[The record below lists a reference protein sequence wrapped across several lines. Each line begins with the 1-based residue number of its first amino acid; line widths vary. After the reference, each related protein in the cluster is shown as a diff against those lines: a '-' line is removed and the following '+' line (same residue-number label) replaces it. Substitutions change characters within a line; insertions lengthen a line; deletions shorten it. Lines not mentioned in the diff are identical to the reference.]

1 MQAPSNKVM
10 AHLMSAAA
18 DGRDDDVKSWI
29 ASHGAAFINHKD
41 FYGWTALMAAAREGR
56 TSTIAILLDFGADP
70 SLKDDH
76 GKTAADYARK
86 MHYHAIAENLDK
98 AQAEIIQK
106 RAQAQETAERE
117 NVKRQISN
125 LEKKAPD
132 FKLKKR

>member
-1 MQAPSNKVM
+1 MQDPSNKVM

-29 ASHGAAFINHKD
+29 ESYGAALINHKD

-86 MHYHAIAENLDK
+86 MNYHAIAENLDK
-98 AQAEIIQK
+98 AQSEIIQK
-106 RAQAQETAERE
+106 RARAQETEERE
-117 NVKRQISN
+117 AVKKQVNN
-125 LEKKAPD
+125 LQKNAPE